1 MWVSTKKIQKI
12 VWMVEKN
19 DLSKKT
25 KILDDIKGWKGRQ
38 KKFETTFYVFY
49 KVHFFVTRKSISNWI

>member
-1 MWVSTKKIQKI
+1 MMWVSTKKIQKI

-38 KKFETTFYVFY
+38 KKFETTFYVS
-49 KVHFFVTRKSISNWI
+49 KDARKRF